1 MGGGAMH
8 LMRPA
13 GGYTQGLL
21 DLIAVVAAAEGQAKG
36 ASRAAFRMIELGV
49 HIGEFTR
56 LFMERLRTSC
66 LYAIDLWRGGYDP
79 ADELSNLRTRKLRR
93 II

>member
-1 MGGGAMH
+1 MH

-49 HIGEFTR
+49 HSRVSPGK
-56 LFMERLRTSC
+56 
-66 LYAIDLWRGGYDP
+66 P
-79 ADELSNLRTRKLRR
+79 
-93 II
+93 